1 MKKTGKLCI
10 FVALM
15 LCALTLVSCA
25 KEQSAKNVTVKFQ
38 IPSTE
43 NEGSVTL
50 ILEYTF
56 DVINGENGAAPTV
69 LRAAEMALSE
79 NDEKYAITE
88 NGHYIDEAFGYKND
102 NTNFWEATV
111 NDRKLNTTDD
121 KTELCDNDVVVYTY
135 TVFDRNNHPEGE

>member
-1 MKKTGKLCI
+1 MKKVKKLCI
-10 FVALM
+10 FVALI

-25 KEQSAKNVTVKFQ
+25 EEKSVKNVTVKFQ
-38 IPSTE
+38 VPSTE
-43 NEGSVTL
+43 NEGNATVL
-50 ILEYTF
+50 LEYTF
-56 DVINGENGAAPTV
+56 EEIKGENGAAPTV

-79 NDEKYAITE
+79 NDKKYEIAE
-88 NGHYIDEAFGYKND
+88 DGHYIFEAFGYKND

-135 TVFDRNNHPEGE
+135 TVFDRNNHPAGE